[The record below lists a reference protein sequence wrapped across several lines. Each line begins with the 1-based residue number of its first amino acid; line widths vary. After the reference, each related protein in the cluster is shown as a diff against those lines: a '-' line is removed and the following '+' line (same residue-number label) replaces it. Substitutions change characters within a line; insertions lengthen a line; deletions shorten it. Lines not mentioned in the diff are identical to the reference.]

1 MNFKPAAKLLL
12 ILFFCTLQ
20 LAAQELHIVATCDL
34 HGNLSGFA
42 RLLPAIKEYP
52 DAVKLDLGDIFQG
65 DPLCDLLDGRP
76 MIDALNSAGYD
87 IFIPG
92 NHEFELSSSQLGALL
107 KRFKGTILG
116 QWHYSEMTAK
126 PWQLIRR
133 NGFTLAIIGM
143 TDNGI
148 YRNRKLYP
156 DLKITSELA
165 ALESAMQEI
174 RRHQVDAVIL
184 ARHGGNYFA
193 GMPLGKLLR
202 QYPEIRL
209 VICGHSHK
217 EIAGQRSGKTLIV
230 QPGAYAASAVLI
242 SMKKLNNGELFIS
255 SKLLRPRDTAD
266 KKIAALYAALQ
277 KQHEPQLSEAVLSFN
292 SCEEL
297 IEQYLKLLRS
307 TAQADCA
314 VLDLPDLPQGSYTR
328 RELLKRFPYRNM
340 LVKVQVTSAEF
351 DSFTKEKAPAGRK
364 RFITPPPEN
373 KENFTIVLD
382 TFQFSRS
389 KALKYC
395 RDIKIIPVHSRD
407 ILLKDICHEKTI
419 HHR

>member
-76 MIDALNSAGYD
+76 VIDALNSAGYD

-92 NHEFELSSSQLGALL
+92 NHEFELSSFQLGTLL
-107 KRFKGTILG
+107 KRFNGTVLG
-116 QWHYSEMTAK
+116 QWSYPEIAPV
-126 PWQLIRR
+126 PWQFIRR

-148 YRNRKLYP
+148 CRNRRFYP
-156 DLKITSELA
+156 GLKITSELA
-165 ALESAMQEI
+165 ALDNAMQEI
-174 RRHQVDAVIL
+174 RRQKPDAVIL
-184 ARHGGNYFA
+184 ARHGGNYFS

-202 QYPEIRL
+202 QYPEIKL

-230 QPGAYAASAVLI
+230 QPGAHGASAAVI
-242 SMKKLNNGELFIS
+242 TMKKINTGELFIS
-255 SKLLRPRDTAD
+255 SKLIRPGNTAD
-266 KKIAALYAALQ
+266 KKAAALYAELQ
-277 KQHEPQLSEAVLSFN
+277 KQHEPHLSETILDFTS
-292 SCEEL
+292 SGEL
-297 IEQYLKLLRS
+297 AELYLKRLCS

-314 VLDLPDLPQGSYTR
+314 VLDLPDLPPGSYTR
-328 RELLKRFPYRNM
+328 HELLKRFPYRNM
-340 LVKVQVTSAEF
+340 LVKTEITPEQLAAF
-351 DSFTKEKAPAGRK
+351 AKEKAPAGRK
-364 RFITPPPEN
+364 RFITPAPEN
-373 KENFTIVLD
+373 KENFTLVLD

-395 RDIKIIPVHSRD
+395 RDIKIIPVLSRD